1 MLKKV
6 MWGSRLKYRN
16 FHLEELRLE
25 SARSLPKPTVFRR
38 MTCLEEKREGY
49 FLCLWHLL
57 ALAEFI

>member
-16 FHLEELRLE
+16 FHLEESRLE

-38 MTCLEEKREGY
+38 MTSGREKRG
-49 FLCLWHLL
+49 LL
-57 ALAEFI
+57 SMSLAFVGFS